1 MSHFIISS
9 VTNLVIPV
17 VNSIDGVTVLGGR
30 EILNLERMQAR
41 VNIIDVSAKWR
52 PEKERDKERD
62 QNTCWQTHG
71 LTYQDR
77 CDVRTQTRTS
87 EGPVEYLDKWRISIG
102 DPVI

>member
-9 VTNLVIPV
+9 ATNLVIPV
-17 VNSIDGVTVLGGR
+17 VNSIDGGTVLGGR

-52 PEKERDKERD
+52 PEKECD

-77 CDVRTQTRTS
+77 CDVRTQMRTI
-87 EGPVEYLDKWRISIG
+87 EGPVEYPDKWRISIG
-102 DPVI
+102 DPVL